1 MAILHGFNSVLRVV
15 DQTAYGVSTSTWVGT
30 DVFNDVSVEMTDNT
44 QLVNRTIRSQN
55 VKQTSCEY
63 IKGKSGGTVTIN
75 GQLTADKKFLL
86 QGATNDFTMTTPYAT
101 DVTGAATIYSVTLIK
116 DYGDSKYD
124 IATGCVLTSLEFTL
138 ADSWVQF
145 SATFDAKQVK
155 LRTATTITGT
165 KPQPSCEPV
174 FSKQNI
180 VTSPSN
186 ILDFTFNITNEYD
199 DERIS
204 YGTSLTKVRQIL
216 NKQMASLTYNS
227 LLDSLETLDTVDGTT
242 LNTVEITIS
251 DGTQDWLITLN
262 GKLQSVNLADEQRQ
276 SYTKEYA
283 MKCVDAAGKLAWQI
297 IVS

>member
-1 MAILHGFNSVLRVV
+1 MAVIHGFNSLLRVV

-86 QGATNDFTMTTPYAT
+86 QGATNDFTMTTPFSTA
-101 DVTGAATIYSVTLIK
+101 VTGAAAIYSVTLIK
-116 DYGDSKYD
+116 DYGDNKYD

-138 ADSWVQF
+138 SDSWVQF

-155 LRTATTITGT
+155 LRTTTLITGT
-165 KPQPSCEPV
+165 KPQASCEPL

-180 VTSPSN
+180 ITKPSN
-186 ILDFTFNITNEYD
+186 LLDFTFNISNEYD

-204 YGTSLTKVRQIL
+204 YGTGLTKVRQIL
-216 NKQMASLTYNS
+216 NKQMASLTYSS
-227 LLDSLETLDTVDGTT
+227 LLDSTETIAIVNGAT
-242 LNTVEITIS
+242 LNMVEITIS
-251 DGTQDWLITLN
+251 DGVKSWVLTCT

-276 SYTKEYA
+276 SYTKEYG
-283 MKCVDAAGKLAWQI
+283 MKCVDSPELAWQI